1 MKDIQRQIA
10 EKIQEYSS
18 KITATPAEM
27 IQSAL
32 KPKTPEEEQKELVAR
47 RSELIQLS
55 NSVMQDYHVG
65 PVDGCGWEGSV
76 GLDAPE
82 NKFRRV
88 IYACAGRILDKN
100 REETYKHL
108 TYDKFDKMS
117 MVQILDA
124 AMGCIA
130 ANELEL
136 AMLGICYVMYQD
148 KFELTN
154 AHELERIQRLTAPEE
169 SVIID
174 PSNNNE
180 ESLTSEPPQH
190 PMSPSNDENG
200 PSEDPPEAA

>member
-18 KITATPAEM
+18 QITATPAEL
-27 IQSAL
+27 IHSAL
-32 KPKTPEEEQKELVAR
+32 VPKSPEEEQKELIAR
-47 RSELIQLS
+47 RSELVQLS
-55 NSVMQDYHVG
+55 NSVMQNYHVG
-65 PVDGCGWEGSV
+65 PVDGCGWQGSV
-76 GLDAPE
+76 NMDTPE

-100 REETYKHL
+100 REDNFKHL

-117 MVQILDA
+117 MVQILDT

-154 AHELERIQRLTAPEE
+154 AHELERVERLTAPEE
-169 SVIID
+169 EVIID
-174 PSNNNE
+174 PLTNTE
-180 ESLTSEPPQH
+180 EGTQSEPTQH
-190 PMSPSNDENG
+190 NSPAGNDIEG
-200 PSEDPPEAA
+200 PEPPEAA

>member
-18 KITATPAEM
+18 QITATPAEL
-27 IQSAL
+27 IHSAL
-32 KPKTPEEEQKELVAR
+32 IPKSPEEEQKELIAR
-47 RSELIQLS
+47 RSELVQLS
-55 NSVMQDYHVG
+55 NSVMQNYHVG
-65 PVDGCGWEGSV
+65 PVDGCGWQGSV
-76 GLDAPE
+76 NMDAPE
-82 NKFRRV
+82 GKFRRV

-117 MVQILDA
+117 MVQILDT

-154 AHELERIQRLTAPEE
+154 AHELERIERLTAPEE
-169 SVIID
+169 AAIID
-174 PSNNNE
+174 PSTNNTEVVKNE
-180 ESLTSEPPQH
+180 QSESPQH
-190 PMSPSNDENG
+190 DLSSGNG
-200 PSEDPPEAA
+200 GDGPEAA

>member
-18 KITATPAEM
+18 QITATPAEL
-27 IQSAL
+27 IHSAL
-32 KPKTPEEEQKELVAR
+32 VPKSPEEEQKELIAR

-55 NSVMQDYHVG
+55 NSVMQNYHVG
-65 PVDGCGWEGSV
+65 PVDGCGWQGSV
-76 GLDAPE
+76 NMDTPE

-117 MVQILDA
+117 MVQILDT

-154 AHELERIQRLTAPEE
+154 AHELERIERLTAPEE
-169 SVIID
+169 AAIID
-174 PSNNNE
+174 PSTNNTEVVKNE
-180 ESLTSEPPQH
+180 QSESPQH
-190 PMSPSNDENG
+190 DLSSGNG
-200 PSEDPPEAA
+200 GDGPEAA